1 MTEPARSQLPRPLVG
16 RGMFFYLRAFRQCLQ
31 WALALRFGGSTVKR
45 KLSEARVFALKGFTI
60 KTDRGKL
67 FVTPIGLKQWSRP
80 YKSLHHATTAIA
92 RKLARE
98 FTERNENLQQ
108 AKEQRP

>member
-1 MTEPARSQLPRPLVG
+1 M
-16 RGMFFYLRAFRQCLQ
+16 
-31 WALALRFGGSTVKR
+31 KR
-45 KLSEARVFALKGFTI
+45 KLSQARVFALKGFTI
-60 KTDRGKL
+60 KTKGAKF
-67 FVTPIGLKQWSRP
+67 FVSPTGRNMWSGP

-98 FTERNENLQQ
+98 FTERHARLQQ

>member
-1 MTEPARSQLPRPLVG
+1 MQ
-16 RGMFFYLRAFRQCLQ
+16 
-31 WALALRFGGSTVKR
+31 R

-60 KTDRGKL
+60 RSEGAKF
-67 FVTPIGLKQWSRP
+67 FVSPTGRNAWSGP

-98 FTERNENLQQ
+98 FTARDKRLQQ
-108 AKEQRP
+108 TKEQRP